1 VSARILVVLGG
12 LMVLGV
18 FMTDLYLPALPDIA
32 DGLGGSD
39 SAVQVTLTG
48 CLIGLGLGQ
57 LTVGTL
63 SDTFGRRG
71 PLLLGLVVF
80 AASSLACAI
89 APSLLVL
96 DIARVVQGVA
106 GGAGMVLARAIVSD
120 ESAGL
125 DAGRAYA
132 VLGALTGVGPILA
145 PTLGAALLVI
155 TDWRGV
161 FVALAIATAP
171 VFLAATVWV
180 PPMPA
185 HHRRAGGA
193 RATLHAFRTLLR
205 DWGFLGYAVA
215 SGFAGGTLFAYISGS
230 SFVLQDVFGLS
241 PQLYAVVFA
250 GNGAGFLVTALIS
263 GRVLPRF
270 GHERLL
276 AAGLIGQAGSSA
288 ALLGVI
294 LLDVGLGAV
303 LVCLFVAMAAVG
315 LIMPNS
321 TALALAG
328 RGALT
333 GAASALFGMFGFSF
347 GAIVAPVVGVAGTSA
362 VPMAIVMAALSAG
375 GLLTFTRRRAPA
387 PSVSAGA

>member
-1 VSARILVVLGG
+1 
-12 LMVLGV
+12 MVLGV

-39 SAVQVTLTG
+39 YATQATLTG
-48 CLIGLGLGQ
+48 CLLGLGAGQ
-57 LTVGTL
+57 LAVGTL

-80 AASSLACAI
+80 AASSVGCAL
-89 APSLLVL
+89 APSLVVL
-96 DIARVVQGVA
+96 DLGRVVQGFA
-106 GGAGMVLARAIVSD
+106 GGSGMVLARAIVSD

-125 DAGRAYA
+125 DAGRAFA

-145 PTLGAALLVI
+145 PTFGAALLVV

-161 FVALAIATAP
+161 FVALAIATVP
-171 VFLAATVWV
+171 VFAAAALWV

-193 RATLHAFRTLLR
+193 RETLHAFGTLLR
-205 DWGFLGYAVA
+205 DWGFLGYAIA

-241 PQLYAVVFA
+241 PQVYAIVFA

-270 GHERLL
+270 GHVRLL
-276 AAGLIGQAGSSA
+276 SAGLAAQAGASV
-288 ALLGVI
+288 ALLIVI

-303 LVCLFVAMAAVG
+303 LVCLFVAMAAIG

-328 RGALT
+328 RGPLT
-333 GAASALFGMFGFSF
+333 GAASALFGLFGFSF
-347 GAIVAPVVGVAGTSA
+347 GAVVAPLVGVAGTSA
-362 VPMAIVMAALSAG
+362 VPMAIVMAALSCAG
-375 GLLTFTRRRAPA
+375 LATYSRRRAGI
-387 PSVSAGA
+387 PSGSREV